1 MTPKENKMIY
11 LDCNSTTPLDKDVLG
26 AMQPYLTREYA
37 NPSSIYHFSQRALK
51 AVCDARLAVAQEIYA
66 KEDEIIFTSGGTESN
81 NLAIKGIAFS
91 NKSKGNHI
99 ITSKIE
105 HHSVLNP
112 CKFLEGRGF
121 DVTYL
126 NVDSYGIIDLEQ
138 LEKSIKKETVLI
150 SIMHTNNETGAIQPI
165 EKIAKICKAKEVLFH
180 TDAIQTAG
188 KIPIDVNIGID
199 MLSLSAH
206 KFYGPKGIGALYIR
220 KGIELCPLLHGGH
233 QERDL
238 RPGTENVSGIIGLSK
253 AFVMANSSMKRTQKE
268 ITKLKDRLEKG
279 LKRIEG
285 VKRNGHPQ
293 KSLYNT
299 LNVSIEGVEAA
310 SLLVKLDLEGICISA
325 GSACQSSSLEPS
337 HVLLAMGLDKE
348 LAKASIRFSLGKYNT
363 EKDIDRTVRVL
374 SRAVSDLRKIS
385 AFKITKL

>member
-1 MTPKENKMIY
+1 MIY
-11 LDCNSTTPLDKDVLG
+11 LDYNSTTPLDKEVFK
-26 AMQPYLTREYA
+26 AMQPYLAKEYA
-37 NPSSIYHFSQRALK
+37 NPSSIYRFSQRALK
-51 AVCDARLAVAQEIYA
+51 AVCDARLAVAQSIRA
-66 KEDEIIFTSGGTESN
+66 KEDEIFFTSGGTESN
-81 NLAIKGIAFS
+81 NLAIKGVAFS
-91 NKSKGNHI
+91 NKSKGKHI

-138 LEKSIKKETVLI
+138 LEKSIKKETVLV
-150 SIMHTNNETGAIQPI
+150 SIMHANNETGSIQPI
-165 EKIAKICKAKEVLFH
+165 EKVAKICKAKEVLFH
-180 TDAIQTAG
+180 TDAVQSAG

-206 KFYGPKGIGALYIR
+206 KFYGPKGAGALYIR

-233 QERDL
+233 QERDM

-253 AFVMANSSMKRTQKE
+253 AFVMANFSMKRTQKE
-268 ITKLKDRLEKG
+268 ITKLKNRLGRG
-279 LKRIEG
+279 LKKIDG
-285 VKRNGHPQ
+285 VKQNGHPQ

-310 SLLVKLDLEGICISA
+310 SLLVKLDLEGICVSA
-325 GSACQSSSLEPS
+325 GSACMSSSLEPS
-337 HVLLAMGLDKE
+337 HVLLAMGINED
-348 LAKASIRFSLGKYNT
+348 LARLSVRFSLGKYNT
-363 EKDIDRTVRVL
+363 EKDIDRALNILTKAVL
-374 SRAVSDLRKIS
+374 GLRKMSTI
-385 AFKITKL
+385 KITKL